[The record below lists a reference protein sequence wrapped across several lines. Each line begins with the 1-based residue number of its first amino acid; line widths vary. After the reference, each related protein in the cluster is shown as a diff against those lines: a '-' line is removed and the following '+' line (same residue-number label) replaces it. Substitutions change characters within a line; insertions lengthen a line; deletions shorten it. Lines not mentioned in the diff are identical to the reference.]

1 MSHTHIRFRAPKP
14 EMRLKAS
21 FWLLV
26 VAGIGACLLL
36 ALILIARTRDD
47 AYDTSHL
54 TAEGRISEI
63 KIVVDHT
70 VDSLYGGMIFYRIE
84 AHVTYEI
91 EGQSQDRWVTAS
103 EITSFREMLAARLAR
118 RPQNCQIY
126 WTPGHPEDAKCRL
139 N

>member
-1 MSHTHIRFRAPKP
+1 MK
-14 EMRLKAS
+14 LKAS

-26 VAGIGACLLL
+26 VAGNGACLLL
-36 ALILIARTRDD
+36 VLVWAARTRDD

-54 TAEGRISEI
+54 TAEGKISEI

-70 VDSLYGGMIFYRIE
+70 VDSMYGGRIFYRIE

-103 EITSFREMLAARLAR
+103 EITSFREMLKAKLAR
-118 RPQNCQIY
+118 QPQSCQIY
-126 WTPGHPEDAKCRL
+126 WTPGHPENARCRL